1 MYAIAHLFIYL
12 NFFLNK
18 DEPILPG
25 TLVHGG
31 GLLKSIE
38 GGCEYQTI
46 FSFIIKEIICAFET
60 AWIPGTPN
68 FFLLPTGLKYDVVL
82 VRQCLK

>member
-31 GLLKSIE
+31 GLLKNIE

-46 FSFIIKEIICAFET
+46 SSISNLFIIKEIICAFDT
-60 AWIPGTPN
+60 A
-68 FFLLPTGLKYDVVL
+68 
-82 VRQCLK
+82 